1 MKTFAFTCYLV
12 YTTAVI
18 SVVTSQYD
26 YGDIDVSAVNRLSL
40 RNEGDTGTVVFKGEV
55 TDKTSPSVLRI
66 QSKPNCYMSIK
77 PKTTFKF
84 NNNCFWT
91 HPPQACM
98 NGCFYAYVFDGYYY
112 NDHNA
117 TMKHIWDSNWKDYN
131 TTSSVLYVAVCH
143 TGITNHDM
151 QLTFTAVERRFVYE
165 GDSVLHRTGEVMS
178 SLFPNPY
185 IQNGEQTTYVF
196 RSRNPTDKVVIE
208 FDDFDIA
215 PGGALYFNPSSDYR
229 FPIII
234 NDATPRPVVQSDNNE
249 LQLIFDTGWPGSSYR
264 NNLGFKASYRFITA
278 HEFYQKPNTNCG
290 KYYMTLD
297 GGHIEFKPQF
307 SSDQYDCVWVVKTQP
322 GYKGTYMK
330 LNRFSSVY
338 SGDNN
343 SGDVKVEI
351 HKGLTSN
358 GLIVGTL
365 FPKFGGSYR
374 DFEDEEGFY
383 IRLRGIYR
391 NSITFKLAFAS
402 YKNYYASGCNSNTH
416 FKCSNGYCIPGQ
428 LACEANNME
437 HCKDGS
443 DESIGCSGSYDT
455 KSDHT
460 LTVSVI
466 IPIVVS
472 IFLLIVLSVLFVLV
486 RRCRQAQQFTNMMR
500 ESNDPVVCT
509 TDRRRTKRGH
519 DYFQRPADAPPTYDE
534 ALITGIPVPDDEEYP
549 PKPPPYSETAD
560 SLMMEDSSDPAPP
573 YYSTENVNQ
582 SFLDD
587 NGSPIIERQRT
598 SPSNSAIS
606 EQDAVSTSTQ
616 TRHANVHRNYHKHSN
631 GQPKLHMLDT
641 GRLPDLHSIQAT
653 IGTQSMCNISNIGQN
668 SNLTKARSEQILSP
682 RDLGVVNQAYQID
695 DQDQQ
700 SRLYK
705 GQAVSNLELPTG
717 RHHQDKNRKQADNNA
732 KRYESQKGTR
742 NLYQDRPQNHNGARG
757 QTGQIR
763 SGQNRSPEDHQR
775 SSDHPNFAAG
785 QQSAPERSH
794 TRNQYS
800 PNTKQSS
807 RERLKSN
814 EGGNV
819 NGGSDN
825 NQPSARDRLKPKD
838 PVLSKKYYD
847 ELQRREQNKNKQSMN
862 YQQREQ
868 PHAARKISQENTG
881 ARNNSHNKTGAR
893 NNSQDKTGAS
903 NNSCDKISSNGH
915 LPNRNTDRILNNQ
928 ESRRREIK
936 SKNKDVNLTGRNGMR
951 QDLDENKDSHEVAR
965 SKHQLGGS
973 NVSLHLCAGNRS
985 EIHRSSVSL
994 NENMLGN
1001 NHVESN
1007 GANMVNAGHNG
1018 QSMVSA
1024 GHNVQSS
1031 CKSLD
1036 DIGED
1041 VLV

>member
-1 MKTFAFTCYLV
+1 MKIFAYTCYLV
-12 YTTAVI
+12 YTTVAL
-18 SVVTSQYD
+18 SVVKSQYD
-26 YGDIDVSAVNRLSL
+26 YGDIDVSEVDRLSL
-40 RNEGDTGTVVFKGEV
+40 RNEGDTGTVVFKGTA

-66 QSKPNCYMSIK
+66 QTKPNCYMSIK
-77 PKTTFKF
+77 PKTTFTFK
-84 NNNCFWT
+84 NKCFWNY
-91 HPPQACM
+91 PPQACLE
-98 NGCFYAYVFDGYYY
+98 GCFYAYVFDGYYY
-112 NDHNA
+112 NDYNA
-117 TMKHIWDSNWKDYN
+117 TMKYIWDSTWRDYN

-143 TGITNHDM
+143 TGVTNHDM
-151 QLTFTAVERRFVYE
+151 QLSFTAVERHFVYE
-165 GDSVLHRTGEVMS
+165 GDSVHNRAGKVMS
-178 SLFPNPY
+178 SFFPKPY

-196 RSRNPTDKVVIE
+196 RSSNPTDKVVIE

-215 PGGALYFNPSSDYR
+215 PGGALYFNPSTDYR
-229 FPIII
+229 YPINI
-234 NDATPRPVVQSDNNE
+234 NDATPRPVVISDKNE

-264 NNLGFKASYRFITA
+264 NNLGFKASYRFIA
-278 HEFYQKPNTNCG
+278 EHEFYQKPNTNCG
-290 KYYMTLD
+290 KYYLTLD

-307 SSDQYDCVWVVKTQP
+307 FSDQYDCIWVVKTQP

-330 LNRFSSVY
+330 LNRFSSAY

-343 SGDVKVEI
+343 SRDIKVEI
-351 HKGLTSN
+351 HRGLTSN

-365 FPKFGGSYR
+365 FPKFGGNYR
-374 DFEDEEGFY
+374 DFEDKEGFY
-383 IRLRGIYR
+383 IRLRGIYK

-402 YKNYYASGCNSNTH
+402 YKNYYESGCNSNTH

-428 LACEANNME
+428 LACESGTIE

-472 IFLLIVLSVLFVLV
+472 IFLLIVLSVLFILV
-486 RRCRQAQQFTNMMR
+486 RRCRQAQQFTHMMR

-509 TDRRRTKRGH
+509 TDRRRRRRGH
-519 DYFQRPADAPPTYDE
+519 DYFQRPPDAPPTYDE

-549 PKPPPYSETAD
+549 PKPPPYSETAN
-560 SLMMEDSSDPAPP
+560 SPMMPESGESAPP

-587 NGSPIIERQRT
+587 NGSPIIERQRSST
-598 SPSNSAIS
+598 SNSANPIS

-616 TRHANVHRNYHKHSN
+616 TRQAGVHRNYHKKSN
-631 GQPKLHMLDT
+631 GQRKLHMLDT

-682 RDLGVVNQAYQID
+682 RDLGVINQAYLD

-717 RHHQDKNRKQADNNA
+717 RHHHDKSRKQANNNV
-732 KRYESQKGTR
+732 KRYESHHGSS
-742 NLYQDRPQNHNGARG
+742 NLYKDEPHIHNSARG
-757 QTGQIR
+757 QTGQNR
-763 SGQNRSPEDHQR
+763 TDKNRSLEDQQR
-775 SSDHPNFAAG
+775 SSDHQNVAAG
-785 QQSAPERSH
+785 QQTTPERSD
-794 TRNQYS
+794 TKKQYS
-800 PNTKQSS
+800 SNPKQSS
-807 RERLKSN
+807 RERFKSK
-814 EGGNV
+814 EGGNI
-819 NGGSDN
+819 NGCSDY
-825 NQPSARDRLKPKD
+825 NQHSARDRLKPKD
-838 PVLSKKYYD
+838 PVLSKKYDD
-847 ELQRREQNKNKQSMN
+847 ELQRREQNKNKQSRN

-868 PHAARKISQENTG
+868 PHAARKNSQE
-881 ARNNSHNKTGAR
+881 KTGAR
-893 NNSQDKTGAS
+893 NSSQDKTGAS
-903 NNSCDKISSNGH
+903 NNLHDKISTNSH
-915 LPNRNTDRILNNQ
+915 SPNRNTDRILSSQ

-936 SKNKDVNLTGRNGMR
+936 SKNEEVNITGRNGMR
-951 QDLDENKDSHEVAR
+951 RDLDENKDRHVVAKSR
-965 SKHQLGGS
+965 HQLGGS

-985 EIHRSSVSL
+985 EIHRSTVSL
-994 NENMLGN
+994 NENMLSN

-1007 GANMVNAGHNG
+1007 GAKTG
-1018 QSMVSA
+1018 SA

-1031 CKSLD
+1031 CMSLD

-1041 VLV
+1041 VYV